1 MQIGNFTNQL
11 ILQIG
16 HNNSIIKAEKGKFLN

>member
-16 HNNSIIKAEKGKFLN
+16 HSNSITRAEKGKFLN